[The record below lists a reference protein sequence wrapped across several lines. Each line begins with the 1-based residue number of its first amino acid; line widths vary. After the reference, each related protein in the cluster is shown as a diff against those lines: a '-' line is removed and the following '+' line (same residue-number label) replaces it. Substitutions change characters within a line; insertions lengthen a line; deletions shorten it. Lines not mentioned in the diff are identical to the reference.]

1 MPFRWSAQVILIG
14 TFALMP
20 ALASGVTVDQVV
32 KMSKAGVSD
41 AVIIEMIARE
51 QTLVTMD
58 PDQIMDLRRQGISDT
73 VIVALLKSGVPAEE
87 SLRAEPLPQT
97 PVEPIV
103 VVVGHGPDRPNASN
117 DFYGAAPP
125 PQVVVVPVPYGVP
138 FATPRAVH
146 RPERRPERNLERTAN
161 PMLCVERVSN
171 SPSPF
176 APALTRVTECPAVMQ
191 RSPR

>member
-1 MPFRWSAQVILIG
+1 MPVRLSAQILLIA
-14 TFALMP
+14 TLALIP
-20 ALASGVTVDQVV
+20 ALASAVTVDQVV

-41 AVIIEMIARE
+41 AVILEVIARE
-51 QTLVTMD
+51 HMLVTIA
-58 PDQIMDLRRQGISDT
+58 PDQIVALRRQGISDT
-73 VIVALLKSGVPAEE
+73 VIVALLKSGVPTEE

-117 DFYGAAPP
+117 DFYAAPP

-138 FATPRAVH
+138 SGVPGPGHRA
-146 RPERRPERNLERTAN
+146 ERRPERNLERTAN
-161 PMLCVERVSN
+161 PMLCVERVSI

-191 RSPR
+191 RSQPR